1 MKREQQENRSA
12 FEGAELG
19 LGTAAW
25 GDRLFWGHGR
35 SHTDTDL
42 EAAFEAGLAAGIHLF
57 DTAEIYGRGHSERL
71 LGKFIGGNG
80 SEALV
85 VTKFFPYP
93 WRLRKTSL
101 PAALRSSLAR
111 LGREQVDLYLV
122 HWPSP
127 PVSIETWMDGLADA
141 VEAGLVRAVG
151 VSNYNLA
158 QMERAHAAL
167 ARRGVPLAANQ
178 VQYNL
183 LQRAPERYGLLAAC
197 QEMGIKLMAYSP
209 LAMGTLTGKYTPQN
223 PLPGARGWRFN
234 RRLARMQPLFDLLR
248 DIGQD
253 HDGKTPSQ
261 VALNWVIAKG
271 ALPIP
276 GAKNARQAE
285 ENARATGWRL
295 TEPEV
300 AALDAASDEL
310 GPGEGP
316 VSG

>member
-1 MKREQQENRSA
+1 
-12 FEGAELG
+12 
-19 LGTAAW
+19 
-25 GDRLFWGHGR
+25 
-35 SHTDTDL
+35 
-42 EAAFEAGLAAGIHLF
+42 
-57 DTAEIYGRGHSERL
+57 
-71 LGKFIGGNG
+71 
-80 SEALV
+80 
-85 VTKFFPYP
+85 
-93 WRLRKTSL
+93 
-101 PAALRSSLAR
+101 
-111 LGREQVDLYLV
+111 
-122 HWPSP
+122 
-127 PVSIETWMDGLADA
+127 
-141 VEAGLVRAVG
+141 
-151 VSNYNLA
+151 
-158 QMERAHAAL
+158 
-167 ARRGVPLAANQ
+167 

-253 HDGKTPSQ
+253 HDGKAPSQ